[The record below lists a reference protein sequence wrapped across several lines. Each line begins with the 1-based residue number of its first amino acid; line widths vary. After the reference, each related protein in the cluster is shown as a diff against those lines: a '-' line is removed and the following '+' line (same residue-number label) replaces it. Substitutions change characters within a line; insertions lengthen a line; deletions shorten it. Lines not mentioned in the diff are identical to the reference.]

1 MELKDKKSKSKYF
14 PYLITAKTV
23 KYRVPLFNLLTQP
36 ALIKFITLNSSS
48 LFTDHFIGRGG
59 VSRIT
64 VETSIFFFTVA
75 K

>member
-1 MELKDKKSKSKYF
+1 MEVKDKKNKSKHF
-14 PYLITAKTV
+14 PYLIAAKRV
-23 KYRVPLFNLLTQP
+23 KPRVPLFNLLTQP

-48 LFTDHFIGRGG
+48 LFTDHFIGQGG

-64 VETSIFFFTVA
+64 VETSIFFFSVA